1 MSVDLERK
9 LQNKVIHWLTD
20 NEEDGGLGYTYLGNL
35 EDQDN
40 TAIKEDLLKKNL
52 KKRGYN
58 KDQISKAV
66 TELISKASNQ
76 VDGLYQINKEVYSL
90 LRYGKQGV
98 KDENRNRQT
107 VHFIDW
113 ENVENNDFYVAE
125 EVSVLCFNHTERKR
139 PDVLLYINGIALG
152 VFELKRSCV
161 SIGEGIR
168 QNLTNQ
174 KKEYIQSFF
183 STVQLIFAG
192 NEAEGLKYGTI
203 ETPEKYYL
211 KWKEDCK
218 ATDDLSATV
227 KDIQC
232 KEKNKLRDGVVS
244 ICQKERFLSFVHD
257 FIIFDAGVKK
267 VTRHNQYFANI
278 AARKRILANKGGIIW
293 NTQGSGKSLIMVWL
307 AKWIIENVV
316 DSRVVIITDRDELD
330 DQIESLFIDVN
341 EKVKRAKSCSNL
353 REILNKNDDSI
364 ICSLIH
370 KYGHNAGKQSDVDQY
385 RKELLKDLPADFKA
399 KGNIIAFIDECHR
412 TNSGKLHEAVKAL
425 MPTALLIGFT
435 GTPLLKDDKATSL
448 ETFGTYIHTYKFDE
462 GVEDGV
468 VLDLRYEARDVD
480 QDLSSKKKV
489 DLWFDNKTLG
499 LTDRAKV
506 QLKQSWTSVNKLYSS
521 KQRLEK
527 IVSDIIF
534 DMGFKPRLKS
544 DRGTAMLVANSIY
557 EACRYWDIFTS
568 NGFNRCAIV
577 TSYDASTSS
586 VRTATSDPN
595 QAGEEE
601 YKKSIYERMLGGKK
615 LAEFEKEVKERFK
628 KDPAKMKLLIVVDK
642 LLTGFDA
649 PSATYLYIDKSMR
662 DHDLF
667 QAICRVNRP
676 DGDDKDYGYIVDYMD
691 LFRNVQLAVADYT
704 TEAFDNFDKEDV
716 EGLIKNRYDEAK
728 SEMVGAIASL
738 KDLLENVN
746 DPKADTDYIE
756 YFCGENSENDENIGR
771 RDILYA
777 LTASLTR
784 SFANCCDKLVS
795 NYDYSDNQVNQ
806 LRSDISGY
814 NKIKEMIKLASCDYI
829 DLKPYEADMRY
840 ILDTYIRADDSKV
853 VSELGDMSLVE
864 LLINN
869 TTTTPIDALVK
880 ELPGNDE
887 AKAETIENN
896 LQHEIV
902 KKMSSNAVYY
912 GKLSEML
919 QKIID
924 QRRIEAMSYEEYL
937 RQVVELAQA
946 ILHPEEGSNYPD
958 DVKDSEARRAFYD
971 YFNRDEKLPISTD
984 SAIRHAIRPDWKKN
998 FQKQQN
1004 IRLAIYQNLLS
1015 YGYEEDEAT
1024 EKTNDVFTIA
1034 ERQVEYNE

>member
-9 LQNKVIHWLTD
+9 LQNKVLHWLID
-20 NEEDGGLGYTYLGNL
+20 EEKDGGLGYTYLGNL

-40 TAIKEDLLKKNL
+40 TPVKEDLLKNNL
-52 KKRGYN
+52 EKRGYT

-66 TELISKASNQ
+66 NELVTKASNQ
-76 VDGLYQINKEVYSL
+76 VDSLYQTNKEVYSL

-98 KDENRNRQT
+98 KDDNKNRQT
-107 VHFIDW
+107 VHYIDW
-113 ENVENNDFYVAE
+113 DNVENNDFYVAE
-125 EVSVLCFNHTERKR
+125 EVSVLCFNQIERKR
-139 PDVLLYINGIALG
+139 PDVVLYINGIALG

-174 KKEYIQSFF
+174 KKEYIQPFF

-192 NEAEGLKYGTI
+192 NEAEGLKYGTT
-203 ETPEKYYL
+203 ETAEKYFL
-211 KWKEDCK
+211 KWKEDIK
-218 ATDDLSATV
+218 ATDDLSATI
-227 KDIQC
+227 KDIQS
-232 KEKNKLRDGVVS
+232 KEKNKLRDAIVS
-244 ICQKERFLSFVHD
+244 LCQKERYLSLIYD

-278 AARKRILANKGGIIW
+278 AARKRIIEKEGGIIW

-307 AKWIIENVV
+307 AKWIIENLA

-341 EKVKRAKSCSNL
+341 EKVKRAKSCSDL

-412 TNSGKLHEAVKAL
+412 TNSGKLHEAVKVL
-425 MPTALLIGFT
+425 MPEAVLIGFT
-435 GTPLLKDDKATSL
+435 GTPLLKKDKKTSL
-448 ETFGTYIHTYKFDE
+448 ETFGSYIHTYKFDE

-480 QDLSSKKKV
+480 QDLSNKEKV
-489 DLWFDNKTLG
+489 DLWFDNKTFG
-499 LTDRAKV
+499 LTERAKTN
-506 QLKQSWTSVNKLYSS
+506 LKQSWTSINKLYSS
-521 KQRLEK
+521 RQRLEK
-527 IVSDIIF
+527 IAGDIIF
-534 DMGFKPRLKS
+534 DMNLKPRLKNE
-544 DRGTAMLVANSIY
+544 RGTAMLVANSIY

-568 NGFNRCAIV
+568 NGFNRCAVV
-577 TSYDASTSS
+577 TSYEPSAAS
-586 VRTATSDPN
+586 VRTATSDLS
-595 QAGEEE
+595 QEGEEE
-601 YKKSIYERMLGGKK
+601 YKKSIYERMLRGKK
-615 LAEFEKEVKERFK
+615 LSEFEKEVKEQFK
-628 KDPAKMKLLIVVDK
+628 KEPAKMKLLIVVDK

-676 DGDDKDYGYIVDYMD
+676 DGEDKDYGYIVDYMD

-746 DPKADTDYIE
+746 DPKEDTDYIE
-756 YFCGENSENDENIGR
+756 YFCGENSEDDERIGR

-795 NYDYSDNQVNQ
+795 NYGYSDNQVNQ

-840 ILDTYIRADDSKV
+840 ILDTYIRAEDSKV
-853 VSELGDMSLVE
+853 VSELANMSLVE
-864 LLINN
+864 LLLNN

-880 ELPGNDE
+880 ELPGSDN
-887 AKAETIENN
+887 AKAEIIENN

-902 KKMSSNAVYY
+902 KKMSSNKVYY

-919 QKIID
+919 QIVID

-946 ILHPEEGSNYPD
+946 ILRPEENSDYPD
-958 DVKDSEARRAFYD
+958 AIKKSEARRAFFD
-971 YFNRDEKLPISTD
+971 YFDRDEKLAINSD
-984 SAIRHAIRPDWKKN
+984 NAIRNAIRPDWKRN

-1004 IRLAIYQNLLS
+1004 IRLAIYQNLLV
-1015 YGYEEDEAT
+1015 YGYDEDVAT
-1024 EKTNDVFTIA
+1024 EKTNAVFEIA
-1034 ERQVEYNE
+1034 ERQGEYDV